1 MLQINPEAMNDE
13 DQTSL
18 ANKKR
23 SKADYDIYLLIGFS
37 LIFAMVTSF
46 ALWTFLAPIQGA
58 VIAPGTVVVEG
69 KPKTLQH
76 LDGGIVGEILVRD
89 GDKVSKGDV
98 LMRLDPTSLNAN
110 RDLLQK
116 RLNEATAFQARLTTE
131 RDNRSRIPWA
141 TIFPNDL
148 RTTSLEMIIKDQ
160 TQLFETR
167 RGASQGELAQ
177 LQKRLQQSEEQIVGF
192 LSQNEANQSQL
203 NIILKELEGLRE
215 LFKDGYVSQTRILS
229 LEREQARLSG
239 EIAALKAEVART
251 KTVIGETEIEILQV
265 NRSMKETV
273 LTELRTIE
281 SEISDL
287 KEQLIS
293 ASDQADRVDVIA
305 PVSGRVHNMTVTTL
319 GGVVTPANPIMDII
333 PDTDRLIIESQV
345 EPMYVDQI
353 YKGQDTTV
361 RLSAFNQRT
370 TPELNGKVISIS
382 ANTTIDPVTSFPF
395 YTVRIEIPIDELSR
409 LGGLVLVPGM
419 PAEAFMQT
427 DKRSVMNYLLKP
439 ATDQLNRAFREE

>member
-239 EIAALKAEVART
+239 QIAALKAEVART